1 MAIIYEI
8 NPPRVTGEPDDD
20 PESRISAQLLRV
32 DEISPLCDGIHVT
45 DSVLGTR
52 RVPAVLMARRIK
64 ERHQS
69 LQVTASMRVR
79 DRNMQRI
86 EELVEEY
93 ASAGIDGV
101 LVLMGDPS
109 QDGRADLGLVPSS
122 VAGSLVRS
130 RYEKKIAFYL
140 SLPAN
145 PNFSK
150 IRKKIDAGPAG
161 FVTQVIHSADQ
172 VEQICRRLK
181 PQGFRIIPCI
191 LLPSEKNA
199 RSAEFLGLDWS
210 PYRSDPAGFVTR
222 IHDMAGDVLL
232 TSPNDFAAAKDTL
245 QRTKYSASG

>member
-1 MAIIYEI
+1 M
-8 NPPRVTGEPDDD
+8 
-20 PESRISAQLLRV
+20 

-64 ERHQS
+64 ERHQN

-150 IRKKIDAGPAG
+150 DPKKDRCRAGGLCDTGDPLGGSGGVGMPQAEAAG
-161 FVTQVIHSADQ
+161 IQDHS
-172 VEQICRRLK
+172 VH
-181 PQGFRIIPCI
+181 
-191 LLPSEKNA
+191 PSALREERA
-199 RSAEFLGLDWS
+199 LGRV
-210 PYRSDPAGFVTR
+210 PRA
-222 IHDMAGDVLL
+222 
-232 TSPNDFAAAKDTL
+232 
-245 QRTKYSASG
+245 

>member
-1 MAIIYEI
+1 M
-8 NPPRVTGEPDDD
+8 
-20 PESRISAQLLRV
+20 

-64 ERHQS
+64 ERHQN

-130 RYEKKIAFYL
+130 QVRKEDRVLPLASRKSQLFKDPEKR
-140 SLPAN
+140 SMP
-145 PNFSK
+145 
-150 IRKKIDAGPAG
+150 G
-161 FVTQVIHSADQ
+161 
-172 VEQICRRLK
+172 RRAL
-181 PQGFRIIPCI
+181 
-191 LLPSEKNA
+191 
-199 RSAEFLGLDWS
+199 
-210 PYRSDPAGFVTR
+210 
-222 IHDMAGDVLL
+222 
-232 TSPNDFAAAKDTL
+232 
-245 QRTKYSASG
+245 

>member
-32 DEISPLCDGIHVT
+32 DEISTLCDGIHVT

-52 RVPAVLMARRIK
+52 RVPAVLMARRVK

-101 LVLMGDPS
+101 LILMGDPS

-130 RYEKKIAFYL
+130 RYGKEIAFYL

-145 PNFSK
+145 PDFSK
-150 IRKKIDAGPAG
+150 IQKKIDAGPAG

-172 VEQICRRLK
+172 VERICRRLK
-181 PQGFRIIPCI
+181 PQGLRIIPCI
-191 LLPSEKNA
+191 LLPQRRTRA
-199 RSAEFLGLDWS
+199 RQSFPEA
-210 PYRSDPAGFVTR
+210 
-222 IHDMAGDVLL
+222 
-232 TSPNDFAAAKDTL
+232 
-245 QRTKYSASG
+245 